1 MAMKK
6 YFYLGLVL
14 SVLLTIL
21 FFSYSHFS
29 TNAIEIVAE
38 IEGVTQE
45 TDGPLANNKS
55 DTSIESISKNS
66 SSNIDISEK
75 PANLVN
81 QVLGKSNNADNKITK
96 PVESLTWLRTIKETS
111 FSNWLLFLA
120 FTFFLMLICL
130 TFATVLL
137 LKEIR
142 WRRRHSDNKSL
153 VFPDAHLDVLEDLMH
168 AWESLYKQM
177 MSNATSSLA
186 IQKENESLS
195 KETLDSVSKFN
206 SIIDSQKAEIHRL
219 KEGYDFSIKK
229 YSITALLEIRQLVS
243 RLLAEDS
250 LDETKAELMK
260 VERYVL
266 SYLEELDIESFS
278 FESGTSIRDLSSD
291 EYAIDSNEL
300 VDDPS
305 LHETIKETLED
316 GYAFVH
322 TNGKN
327 VIKKSKIKIFK
338 KEVKNG

>member
-1 MAMKK
+1 MKK
-6 YFYLGLVL
+6 YFYLSLAL
-14 SVLLTIL
+14 SVLLAVL
-21 FFSYSHFS
+21 FFSYSHFL
-29 TNAIEIVAE
+29 TNAIDKVSVAE
-38 IEGVTQE
+38 DVTQD
-45 TDGPLANNKS
+45 TGKSLANKKS
-55 DTSIESISKNS
+55 DTSVDSIPDNS
-66 SSNIDISEK
+66 PLNIDISEEPPK
-75 PANLVN
+75 QVN
-81 QVLGKSNNADNKITK
+81 QVIRQQSNADNKITK
-96 PVESLTWLRTIKETS
+96 PVEAVKWLKNIKEIRL
-111 FSNWLLFLA
+111 SNWILFLA

-130 TFATVLL
+130 TFVTTLL
-137 LKEIR
+137 LKEVR
-142 WRRRHSDNKSL
+142 WRRRHSHNESL
-153 VFPDAHLDVLEDLMH
+153 VFPDAHLDVLDDLKH
-168 AWESLYKQM
+168 AWENLYKQVI
-177 MSNATSSLA
+177 SNTNSSLG

-206 SIIDSQKAEIHRL
+206 SIIDSQKAEIDRL

-250 LDETKAELMK
+250 SDETKAELIK

-322 TNGKN
+322 TNGRN
-327 VIKKSKIKIFK
+327 VIKKTKIKIFK